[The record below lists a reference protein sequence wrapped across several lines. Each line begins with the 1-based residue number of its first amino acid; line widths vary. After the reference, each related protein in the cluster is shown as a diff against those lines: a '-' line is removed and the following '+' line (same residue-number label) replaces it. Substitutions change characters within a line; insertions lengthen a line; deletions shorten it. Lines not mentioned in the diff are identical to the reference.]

1 MSDDKKPYLD
11 CHYPKS
17 LIQVDKNEKKI
28 SELEKHDEQLREIVR
43 KWNQEILSNRENIK
57 TRRKEIA
64 ELKETIKLNYDV
76 CGQLDL
82 KRKKEIEE
90 LKNLYSHCGH
100 NLQKIIKNREVLR
113 EFMESERKVHDLGIE
128 YYNYDHHIIKLDE
141 LIKKLSGEKESVATI
156 GELGG
161 YLGEIPHD
169 PLTNSKPEQP
179 SRITK
184 MGEGACSLC
193 KEAEEKLCKNC
204 VSWQDNHCLETLFI
218 IKRCEKE
225 PPEEKPKGKTIIC
238 PNCMRQFQFK
248 HKYYKIVSKED
259 SERLFV
265 ILDYEGIWDSLDPE
279 DYKWLKKFKEKCEVG
294 KE

>member
-28 SELEKHDEQLREIVR
+28 SELENKYEDLDNKIGMQHEDYNEGYYDAIKEYKERIEKLEHQLNERALVTKIIDRDNPEIR
-43 KWNQEILSNRENIK
+43 
-57 TRRKEIA
+57 
-64 ELKETIKLNYDV
+64 
-76 CGQLDL
+76 
-82 KRKKEIEE
+82 KEIEE

-141 LIKKLSGEKESVATI
+141 LIKKLSGEKEVRDSRDL
-156 GELGG
+156 GRRELREDVG
-161 YLGEIPHD
+161 LLPN
-169 PLTNSKPEQP
+169 TSKPEEP
-179 SRITK
+179 NESITIHGLTPK
-184 MGEGACSLC
+184 QKAMCYGEIL
-193 KEAEEKLCKNC
+193 EEKA
-204 VSWQDNHCLETLFI
+204 
-218 IKRCEKE
+218 
-225 PPEEKPKGKTIIC
+225 EEKPKGKTIIC

-259 SERLFV
+259 LKFLFE
-265 ILDYEGIWDSLDPE
+265 ITKYWTGDIINIDYEDKHLNR
-279 DYKWLKKFKEKCEVG
+279 LKELKEKYEVG